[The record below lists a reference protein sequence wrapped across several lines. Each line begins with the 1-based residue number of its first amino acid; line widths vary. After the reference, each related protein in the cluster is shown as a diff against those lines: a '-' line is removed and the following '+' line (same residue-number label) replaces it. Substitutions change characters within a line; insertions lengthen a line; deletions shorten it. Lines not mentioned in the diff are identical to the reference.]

1 MSRGKVW
8 SILLA
13 MGAMAC
19 SATAQPPS
27 PSSTSPERS
36 AAPAAPAAQQPQ
48 GPQQGQATPQQGQ
61 GPAGRAARGPRPYRD
76 VVTAAAQTDSGVFI
90 VHRLGDTL
98 LYEIPRTMLK
108 REFLFVAD
116 QRGTARGVRYAGEQV
131 GRDRVVF
138 WERVGNRV
146 FFRLKS
152 YAMRAD
158 STNPITRA
166 IDLSNV
172 APIVMS
178 FDIASFSPGDSNIV
192 IDVTRLFTT
201 DVWELNIRQSGMRV
215 RQFDASRSGLDRAR
229 SFPRNVEVSALHT
242 FAMDSVPGAG
252 RTINSLTVLM
262 NYSMVLLPD
271 VPMMPRLCDSRVGY
285 FNVSFEDFNE
295 DRVPDA
301 DRCYIA
307 RFRLEPSNP
316 SAPVSDPVQP
326 IIWYIDPATPAKW
339 VPWLIRG
346 VNAWQPMFRAAG
358 FSNAIQGRVA
368 PTDDPDFDLDDA
380 RFSTIR
386 WTPSTVRN
394 AYGPH
399 VSDPRSG
406 ETISAN
412 VIFFHNLADLVE
424 AWYWTQA
431 GASDPRARTVPLPD
445 SLMGELVMW
454 VAAHE
459 VGHSLGLRHNMIAS
473 GTYPVDSLRS
483 RAFTCRE
490 RNTSPSIMDYAR
502 YNYVAQPED
511 NACLMQGMGAYDT
524 FVIDWGY
531 RRVPGAVSPEAERR
545 VLDSLARQQE
555 TNPWLRW
562 LGDGDADPRAT
573 SEQLGDDPVR
583 ATRYGL
589 ANIRRLTNMI
599 VPATT
604 TDRLGDYV
612 RLRRMFDDLLG
623 QWTRELNHVVQVVGG
638 NFRTE
643 KYAGQRGVIYEP
655 LPRARQQEAVRFL
668 LDEAFTTPAYF
679 LDTALLRRLEPSG
692 SVERIRQ
699 RQTQMLTGL
708 LNDARLSRMVEQQ
721 AFATPAA
728 PAYAVADLF
737 GELRR
742 GLFSE
747 AAAARPRTDVYR
759 RNLQRHYV
767 EQMER
772 LIETPLMPTLP
783 PGFPAQFRPAPRPAD
798 ARALARAELV
808 ALDGQLRTALVR
820 TTEPETR
827 AHFADL
833 RAKIDEVLNPR

>member
-1 MSRGKVW
+1 MSRVKTSSV
-8 SILLA
+8 LLA
-13 MGAMAC
+13 IGAVAC
-19 SATAQPPS
+19 SAAAQPPS
-27 PSSTSPERS
+27 PGTPTP
-36 AAPAAPAAQQPQ
+36 APAPAAQA
-48 GPQQGQATPQQGQ
+48 PQQGAPAATPQQGQ
-61 GPAGRAARGPRPYRD
+61 GPGGQAARRGPRPYRD
-76 VVTAAAQTDSGVFI
+76 VITARAETDSGVFI
-90 VHRLGDTL
+90 VHRIGDSL
-98 LYEIPRTMLK
+98 FYEIPRGMLK

-158 STNPITRA
+158 STNPISRA
-166 IDLSNV
+166 IELSNV

-178 FDIASFSPGDSNIV
+178 FDIAAFSPGDSNIV

-201 DVWELNIRQSGMRV
+201 DVWELNARQAGLRP
-215 RQFDASRSGLDRAR
+215 RQFDATRSGIDRAR

-242 FAMDSVPGAG
+242 FAVDSVPEAG
-252 RTINSLTVLM
+252 RTINSLTMLM

-271 VPMMPRLCDSRVGY
+271 VPMMPRLCDSRVGF
-285 FNVSFEDFNE
+285 FNLSFEDFNQ

-301 DRCYIA
+301 DRCYIT
-307 RFRLEPSNP
+307 RFRLEKQNP
-316 SAPVSDPVQP
+316 NAAVSDPIQP

-339 VPWLIRG
+339 VPYLIAG
-346 VNAWQPMFRAAG
+346 VNAWEPVFRAAG
-358 FSNAIQGRVA
+358 FSNAIQGRLA
-368 PTDDPDFDLDDA
+368 PTNDPDFDLDDA

-394 AYGPH
+394 AYGPRIG
-399 VSDPRSG
+399 DPRSG
-406 ETISAN
+406 ESMSAN
-412 VIFFHNLADLVE
+412 VVFFHNLADLVE

-445 SLMGELVMW
+445 SLMGELIMW

-459 VGHSLGLRHNMIAS
+459 VGHSIGLRHNMVAS
-473 GTYPVDSLRS
+473 GMYPVDSLRS
-483 RAFTCRE
+483 RAFTCRV

-511 NACLMQGMGAYDT
+511 NACLMQGMGMYDY
-524 FVIDWGY
+524 FAIDWGY
-531 RRVPGAVSPEAERR
+531 RHIPGATTPEAERH
-545 VLDSLARQQE
+545 VLDSLARLQE
-555 TNPWLRW
+555 ANPWLRW

-573 SEQLGDDPVR
+573 TEQLGDDPVR

-604 TDRLGDYV
+604 TDRMGDYV

-623 QWTRELNHVVQVVGG
+623 QWSRELNHVVQVVGG

-643 KYAGQRGVIYEP
+643 KYAGQSGVIYEP

-668 LDEAFTTPAYF
+668 LAEAFTTPTYF

-708 LNDARLSRMVEQQ
+708 LSDVRLSRMVEQQ
-721 AFATPAA
+721 AFATTAS

-737 GELRR
+737 GDLRR

-759 RNLQRHYV
+759 RNLQRHFV

-772 LIETPLMPTLP
+772 LVTTPLMPTLP

-808 ALDGQLRTALVR
+808 GLDGLLRTALAR

-827 AHFADL
+827 AHFMDL
-833 RAKIDEVLNPR
+833 RAKIDVVLNPR